1 MLDFGTKTPYN
12 TCMLN
17 QKAIKIISIIFAQR
31 LDIATQ
37 R

>member
-17 QKAIKIISIIFAQR
+17 QKSNKINQNKVAQR